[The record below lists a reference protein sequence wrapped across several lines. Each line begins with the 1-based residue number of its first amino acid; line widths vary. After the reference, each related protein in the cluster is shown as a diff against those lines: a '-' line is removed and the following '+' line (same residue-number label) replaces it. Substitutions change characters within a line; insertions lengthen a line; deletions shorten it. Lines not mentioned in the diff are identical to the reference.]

1 MHIAER
7 GLLELVIW
15 SGLVMTRM
23 MARAAG
29 FLIEWLFV
37 AAAWIALFVIGAV
50 MAFQRGGRSWTNA
63 AVARATSRS
72 TDSTTRRTL
81 LR

>member
-7 GLLELVIW
+7 GLLEFVIW
-15 SGLVMTRM
+15 SALVVTRLM
-23 MARAAG
+23 GRAAG
-29 FLIEWLFV
+29 FLLEWLFV

-50 MAFQRGGRSWTNA
+50 MAIQRGGLPSTNA
-63 AVARATSRS
+63 AGARATSRS
-72 TDSTTRRTL
+72 ADSTGRRTL

>member
-23 MARAAG
+23 TARAAG
-29 FLIEWLFV
+29 FLLEWLFV
-37 AAAWIALFVIGAV
+37 VAAWIALFIIGAV
-50 MAFQRGGRSWTNA
+50 MAVQRGGLSRLATG
-63 AVARATSRS
+63 ARAISRS
-72 TDSTTRRTL
+72 ADSTTRRTL

>member
-15 SGLVMTRM
+15 SGLVLTRM
-23 MARAAG
+23 TARAAG
-29 FLIEWLFV
+29 FLLEWLFV

-50 MAFQRGGRSWTNA
+50 MAFQRGGLSWTKA
-63 AVARATSRS
+63 KAKFKGSES
-72 TDSTTRRTL
+72 LIGSTTLTP
-81 LR
+81 

>member
-23 MARAAG
+23 TARAAG
-29 FLIEWLFV
+29 FLLEWLFV
-37 AAAWIALFVIGAV
+37 VAAWIALFVIGAV
-50 MAFQRGGRSWTNA
+50 MAVQRGVLSRIA
-63 AVARATSRS
+63 AGARAISRS

>member
-15 SGLVMTRM
+15 SGLVVTRM
-23 MARAAG
+23 TARAAG
-29 FLIEWLFV
+29 FLLEWLFV
-37 AAAWIALFVIGAV
+37 VAAWIALFVIGAV
-50 MAFQRGGRSWTNA
+50 MAVQRGSLPWTNA
-63 AVARATSRS
+63 AGARATSRS
-72 TDSTTRRTL
+72 ADSTARRTL

>member
-7 GLLELVIW
+7 VLLELVIW

-23 MARAAG
+23 TARAAG
-29 FLIEWLFV
+29 FLLEWLFV
-37 AAAWIALFVIGAV
+37 VAAWIALFVIGAV
-50 MAFQRGGRSWTNA
+50 MAVQRGVLSRTA
-63 AVARATSRS
+63 AGARAISRS
-72 TDSTTRRTL
+72 ADSTTRRTL